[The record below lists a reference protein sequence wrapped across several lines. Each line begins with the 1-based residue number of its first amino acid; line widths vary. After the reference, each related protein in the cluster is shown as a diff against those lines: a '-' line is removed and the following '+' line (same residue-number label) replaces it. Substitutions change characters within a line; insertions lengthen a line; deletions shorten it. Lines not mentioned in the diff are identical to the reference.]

1 MALLRIAVLIFLPL
15 FASSQS
21 YTKRLALVIGNAEY
35 QHGGALKNPINDAR
49 AIAAALKEMG
59 FEVMKYE
66 NVTQTQLKQA
76 INAYGIKLKEFEV
89 GLFYYAGHGIQHKG
103 LNYMIPVEA
112 DLQAAEQIEFDCVA
126 ADRVL
131 AFMEAASTKMNVIIM
146 DACRNNPFERSWNR
160 SVDGNGLA
168 LMNAPT
174 GSIIAYATAPGRV
187 ASDGNAGNGLYTSA
201 LLKYMR
207 DPGLNIEQVFKRVRT
222 EVSER
227 SLGAQIPWETT
238 SLTGSDFYFVKPK
251 ANVNNDN
258 SQAKSSTA
266 INNSTKAVDFYSQGS
281 AKYDV
286 LDYEGA
292 IAAYTEAINQND
304 IYWEAYLWRAH
315 ALYAIAKYNEAMA
328 DYNKVLELSPGE
340 SQAYYYRGLCKF
352 NLALYADALPDLTLS
367 IKYDPQ
373 NANGYYWRG
382 YTYYFQ
388 QKYVAALEDFTK
400 TLTLSPEFAE
410 GFYIRGLT
418 HYTLEDYAKGLA
430 DFIEA
435 RRLKPDYA
443 EALLW
448 RANSEFMLADY
459 TVALNNYNTYLT
471 INPSD
476 PEGYYWRA
484 YTYHY
489 LSQPTQA
496 LSDINKA
503 LELSPNQ
510 DVYLSFKKDVLKK

>member
-1 MALLRIAVLIFLPL
+1 MALLRITVLFLLPF
-15 FASSQS
+15 FAFSQS

-35 QHGGALKNPINDAR
+35 QHGGVLKNPTNDAR
-49 AIAAALKEMG
+49 AIALALKDMG

-76 INAYGIKLKEFEV
+76 INAYGIKLKEYEV

-160 SVDGNGLA
+160 SVEGNGLA

-222 EVSER
+222 EVSEK

-238 SLTGSDFYFVKPK
+238 SLTGSDFYFVKPREAV
-251 ANVNNDN
+251 ANRVV
-258 SQAKSSTA
+258 ATTTPL
-266 INNSTKAVDFYSQGS
+266 NNSAKAVELYSQGNE
-281 AKYDV
+281 KYDIQ
-286 LDYEGA
+286 DYEGA
-292 IAAYTEAINQND
+292 ITDYTNAINQNE

-315 ALYAIAKYNEAMA
+315 ALYATTKYEEAMA

-352 NLALYADALPDLTLS
+352 NLTQYADALPDLTLS

-388 QKYVAALEDFTK
+388 QKYVAALDDFTK
-400 TLTLSPEFAE
+400 TLSLSPEFAE
-410 GFYIRGLT
+410 GLYIRGLT
-418 HYTLEDYAKGLA
+418 YYTLEDYAKGLA

-435 RRLKPDYA
+435 RRIKPDYA

-459 TVALNNYNTYLT
+459 TTALNNYNTYLT
-471 INPSD
+471 ISPSD

-489 LSQPTQA
+489 LNQPARA
-496 LSDINKA
+496 LNDINKA

-510 DVYLSFKKDVLKK
+510 EVYLSFKKDVLKK